1 MTKTIPVIFH
11 NLRGCDTHLI
21 MQEVGKFD
29 AKINVIPNELEKY
42 MAFTV
47 NKNLIFIDSMQ
58 FMNSSLDTLVKN
70 CLK

>member
-1 MTKTIPVIFH
+1 MTKTIPVIFR

-47 NKNLIFIDSMQ
+47 NKNLIFINSMQ